1 MELSNKDKIISSAIK
16 LFSEKGFDGT
26 SVDEIA
32 KDCGVNKA
40 MIYYYF
46 SSKEGL
52 LNSIIRKSVSEF
64 SSIVDSLDLSKYS
77 SFEEFIG
84 DIISRSINY
93 IDSRVEVIK
102 VFFREGFIYGDKIGT
117 TLIETISLVFDKV
130 ISKVSSV
137 FNLSDSISFID
148 QSILINLVLGYINF
162 KHFIVDS
169 ESAEILK
176 EGYIKRV
183 SEVVKFIISGVVA

>member
-102 VFFREGFIYGDKIGT
+102 VFFREGFIYG
-117 TLIETISLVFDKV
+117 
-130 ISKVSSV
+130 
-137 FNLSDSISFID
+137 
-148 QSILINLVLGYINF
+148 
-162 KHFIVDS
+162 
-169 ESAEILK
+169 
-176 EGYIKRV
+176 
-183 SEVVKFIISGVVA
+183 